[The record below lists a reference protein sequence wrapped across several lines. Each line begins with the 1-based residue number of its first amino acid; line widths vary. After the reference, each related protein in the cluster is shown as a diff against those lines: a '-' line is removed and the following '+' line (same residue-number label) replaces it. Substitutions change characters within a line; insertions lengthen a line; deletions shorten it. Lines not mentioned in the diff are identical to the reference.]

1 MGKLIEKIN
10 NAQNCLYNTGEYKL
24 GYKYAL
30 EAYMMNPNNNEAK
43 YLYAIALYLND
54 KCDKALK
61 HFYELEKDY
70 LDPYYY
76 IYIAHCL
83 CLTRTNLFLAL
94 KYINKLKRFYSHCDQ
109 EAKIKIIMIKA
120 EIQYRMGNLDSALN
134 NFEKAYTMGDD
145 DKSLCYISQIYFDK
159 NQPLQAI
166 RYLRKVL
173 KFDETDKEELWQ
185 NMEKLTFDEL
195 KAALVILLNRY
206 ELEENKKEI
215 DPEINEQIQNKLY
228 P

>member
-10 NAQNCLYNTGEYKL
+10 NAQNCLYDKEYEL

-30 EAYMMNPNNNEAK
+30 QAFMMKPNNSEAK
-43 YLYAIALYLND
+43 YIYAVALYFND
-54 KCDKALK
+54 RHEEALK
-61 HFYELEKDY
+61 YFYELEK
-70 LDPYYY
+70 LSIHPEGLY

-83 CLTRTNLFLAL
+83 SNTRKNLFLAL
-94 KYINKLKRFYSHCDQ
+94 KYINKAEKFYHYDK
-109 EAKIKIIMIKA
+109 ETRIKILMIKA

-166 RYLRKVL
+166 RYLGKIL